1 MRFLV
6 PITDESALILPTRRR
21 GAHVRGLGTMT
32 PETDGVPAAALDL
45 EQGGNLELEQGGY
58 LEVESP

>member
-1 MRFLV
+1 
-6 PITDESALILPTRRR
+6 
-21 GAHVRGLGTMT
+21 VRGLVTMT
-32 PETDGVPAAALDL
+32 PETDAVPAAALDL